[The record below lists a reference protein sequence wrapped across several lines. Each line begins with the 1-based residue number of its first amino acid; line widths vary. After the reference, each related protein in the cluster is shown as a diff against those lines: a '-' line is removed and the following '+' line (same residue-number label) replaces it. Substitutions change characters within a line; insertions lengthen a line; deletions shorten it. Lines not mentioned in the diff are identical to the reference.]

1 MPTKRSKD
9 LANLMNAALKANKGL
24 GMEGLVAKWYAK
36 NAAESMSGFKS
47 DACRVAALLAPDSK
61 ALEVALGPG
70 YFAIELAR
78 WGGYQITGLDIGK
91 TLVEIA
97 QRNAAQREP
106 REPTAYRLAFNAGR

>member
-1 MPTKRSKD
+1 MPTLAINRLSKFNEHRS
-9 LANLMNAALKANKGL
+9 
-24 GMEGLVAKWYAK
+24 EGLQGPRDGRVAAKWYAK
-36 NAAESMSGFKS
+36 NSAKSMSGFKS